1 MSDKE
6 ARPFCPEH
14 GAVCGQLTGVK
25 ESVEDIAEN
34 HLPHIEGK
42 LEDLK
47 ADVGVLRRDLW
58 WVMLLGA
65 ALAGLVFRVLGIL
78 K

>member
-6 ARPFCPEH
+6 PGPFCPEH
-14 GAVCGQLTGVK
+14 GAVCSQLTSVK
-25 ESVEDIAEN
+25 ESVEDIAQN

>member
-1 MSDKE
+1 MSDKKLG
-6 ARPFCPEH
+6 PFCPEH
-14 GAVCGQLTGVK
+14 GTVCGQLTGVK